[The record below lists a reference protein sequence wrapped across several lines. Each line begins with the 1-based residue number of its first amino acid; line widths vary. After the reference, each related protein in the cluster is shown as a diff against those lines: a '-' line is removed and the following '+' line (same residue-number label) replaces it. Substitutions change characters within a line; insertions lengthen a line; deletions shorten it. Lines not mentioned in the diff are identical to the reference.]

1 MTLGDRQKFVIFL
14 AERFGLDSAAVWK
27 SMIGNGSTSGLLHQ
41 ALYHSSPAGVAFH
54 ASQPV
59 PKQKVHLPESK
70 HQLAWLRTWQDLRT
84 KKGAHADARRL
95 IEIYLASLSG
105 TGTVERFIKCKGEL
119 SHRRGG
125 LHVRSLET
133 SLKLLVQDE
142 GGRRREALGSG
153 EAFGERAKQDCWWRD
168 GCLSS
173 KQLFASSSSQV
184 CRLVWEP

>member
-142 GGRRREALGSG
+142 GGRRREALDP
-153 EAFGERAKQDCWWRD
+153 AK
-168 GCLSS
+168 LLVKEPS
-173 KQLFASSSSQV
+173 KTAGGAMVVYPASNFLLQAV